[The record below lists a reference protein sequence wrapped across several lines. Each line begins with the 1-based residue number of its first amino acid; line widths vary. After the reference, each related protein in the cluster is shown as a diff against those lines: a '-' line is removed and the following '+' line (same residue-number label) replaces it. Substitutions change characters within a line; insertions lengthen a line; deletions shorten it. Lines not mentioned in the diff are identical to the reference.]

1 MSDIN
6 DSASEI
12 APELEATAAPAPET
26 EQQETQAEETAPK
39 TFTQEEMDAVIAK
52 RLAKEQRKWER
63 EQSRQ
68 PPPASTPLPPPPN
81 EFDFDSAATYAEA
94 LAERK
99 ALELLNRRDA
109 ERQQQAVLEQY
120 QAREDEAREKY
131 DDFEQVAYNPR
142 TPVTD
147 TMAQAIQLSEIGP
160 DLIYHLGS
168 NPREAER
175 IARLP
180 PVSQAK
186 EIGKLEAQLA
196 ANPPVRKSSS
206 APAPIAPVTPRANG
220 ATAYSTD
227 DPRSL
232 KSMDTSQWIEAERKR
247 QMKRLEAQRNLG

>member
-6 DSASEI
+6 DAASEI
-12 APELEATAAPAPET
+12 APELEATAAPVTET
-26 EQQETQAEETAPK
+26 EQQETPAEEAAK
-39 TFTQEEMDAVIAK
+39 TFTQEELDAIVAK

-63 EQSRQ
+63 EQTRQ
-68 PPPASTPLPPPPN
+68 PAPPVAPLPPPPN
-81 EFDFDSAATYAEA
+81 EFDYDNAGAYAEA

-99 ALELLNRRDA
+99 ALEIVNRREA
-109 ERQQQAVLEQY
+109 ERQQQTILAQY

-168 NPREAER
+168 NPREADR
-175 IARLP
+175 ISRLP

-220 ATAYSTD
+220 ATVYSTD

-232 KSMDTSQWIEAERKR
+232 KSMTTSEWIEAERRR